1 MEKEEYEA
9 RIDSINREDIWK
21 PEVEKWLENFKSEET
36 PIEKRITDYRIN
48 GYGTNSN
55 NDNKI
60 LMNINFE
67 VTPVDAN
74 NTSWDTPQRNV
85 CYLEM
90 TKQDGEYKLEYI
102 GEVPKNYD
110 KFLKEFENWQEENK
124 TVEMQTVQGEKKELS
139 ADKEIDKMSN
149 GIIFVCTILI
159 AVVIISTIIK
169 IVKRKKK

>member
-1 MEKEEYEA
+1 MEET
-9 RIDSINREDIWK
+9 RIDSVNREGIWM

-74 NTSWDTPQRNV
+74 NTAWDTPRRNV

-90 TKQDGEYKLEYI
+90 TKQDGEYHLDYLD
-102 GEVPKNYD
+102 EVPKTMIN
-110 KFLKEFENWQEENK
+110 F
-124 TVEMQTVQGEKKELS
+124 
-139 ADKEIDKMSN
+139 
-149 GIIFVCTILI
+149 
-159 AVVIISTIIK
+159 
-169 IVKRKKK
+169 

>member
-60 LMNINFE
+60 LC
-67 VTPVDAN
+67 VSA
-74 NTSWDTPQRNV
+74 
-85 CYLEM
+85 YL
-90 TKQDGEYKLEYI
+90 DGEY
-102 GEVPKNYD
+102 
-110 KFLKEFENWQEENK
+110 
-124 TVEMQTVQGEKKELS
+124 GEKDIYLGTP
-139 ADKEIDKMSN
+139 AVIDKDGIQKVVELPLDSREQEALINSASVLRETTAN
-149 GIIFVCTILI
+149 GMTKAGLLNYLW
-159 AVVIISTIIK
+159 K
-169 IVKRKKK
+169 